1 MFVAARYNSPV
12 QSFRPN
18 RVPKQPRFGPQLP
31 PVYAHQSTRTIQI
44 PIRALPT
51 NHRVEREINGS
62 SPAKGQKHTDDAF
75 VVARARRGDP
85 MTSEINFVE
94 ISFEFREIID
104 SRRVAIKAKIVRNF
118 RLNLKTNQFI
128 MVLLEEINY
137 TSQTRPQSVGGW
149 CGLYC
154 KSLGVRILLF
164 FSFLDK

>member
-1 MFVAARYNSPV
+1 MGLLQIAAELAILQRNESWDRAGASEEIPLSGTSAIAGNNDV
-12 QSFRPN
+12 
-18 RVPKQPRFGPQLP
+18 VRF
-31 PVYAHQSTRTIQI
+31 
-44 PIRALPT
+44 
-51 NHRVEREINGS
+51 
-62 SPAKGQKHTDDAF
+62 
-75 VVARARRGDP
+75 
-85 MTSEINFVE
+85 SEINFVE

-137 TSQTRPQSVGGW
+137 TSQTRPQSVGGR

-154 KSLGVRILLF
+154 ASLGVRILLF